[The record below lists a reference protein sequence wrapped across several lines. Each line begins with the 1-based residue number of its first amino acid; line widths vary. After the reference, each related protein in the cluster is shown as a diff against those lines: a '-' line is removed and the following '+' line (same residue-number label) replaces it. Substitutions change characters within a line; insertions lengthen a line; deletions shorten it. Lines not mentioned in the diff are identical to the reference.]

1 MLLKPFAG
9 ERYIQNRATTTKN
22 WQRPQKFC
30 RPLSAL
36 TTFPCL
42 LIPLASHFFRYPLAP
57 SSNATGSYV
66 LYFCDLDLL
75 PIYFSLCV
83 FCLRSDRGMTDFQR
97 ANKNQFL
104 VQQAATLPGWGASR
118 ILALQAVPKSKLV
131 SIIGDTKNTSE
142 ANGESDQTALPI
154 KVNCES
160 HSTEE
165 HKLGT
170 LYSVSIAGLDLTG
183 SCLYTAG
190 VATVNAGKVTDRT
203 FQSLK
208 CNNFNNYAIFI
219 HSWPLSHSSP

>member
-1 MLLKPFAG
+1 
-9 ERYIQNRATTTKN
+9 
-22 WQRPQKFC
+22 
-30 RPLSAL
+30 
-36 TTFPCL
+36 
-42 LIPLASHFFRYPLAP
+42 
-57 SSNATGSYV
+57 
-66 LYFCDLDLL
+66 
-75 PIYFSLCV
+75 
-83 FCLRSDRGMTDFQR
+83 MTDFQR

-190 VATVNAGKVTDRT
+190 VATVNAGKVTART